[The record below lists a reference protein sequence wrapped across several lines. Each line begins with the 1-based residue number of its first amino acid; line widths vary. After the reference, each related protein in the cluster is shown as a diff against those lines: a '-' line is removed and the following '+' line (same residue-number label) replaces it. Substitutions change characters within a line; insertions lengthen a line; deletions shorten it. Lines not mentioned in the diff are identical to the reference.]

1 MTNNPSIKTKNLT
14 IIVVLLWASLNLL
27 SAQEASEPLAEK
39 TTINMLIDFTDKKAG
54 HQMNVVNDGV
64 MGGLSQGIIEM
75 TQNDSLLFKGNISL
89 QNNGGFSS
97 FRIAGKQW
105 DLSAW
110 KGVEILVKGDGRA
123 YGLRAITDEEYLR
136 SSVSFT
142 ADFQTVKDQWV
153 KLQIPFSAMKA
164 SWRGRKLKRDFDP
177 AQIRGLGIILAD
189 KQAGKFALEIKSIS
203 AWK

>member
-1 MTNNPSIKTKNLT
+1 MKIKYRSFISILILSSAT
-14 IIVVLLWASLNLL
+14 VLIAKEEKPP
-27 SAQEASEPLAEK
+27 QCKEA
-39 TTINMLIDFTDKKAG
+39 TTNMLIDFTDKKAD

-64 MGGLSQGIIEM
+64 MGGLSQGRIEM

-97 FRIAGKQW
+97 FRIGGKLW

-110 KGVEILVKGDGRA
+110 KGVEILVKGDGRT
-123 YGLRAITDEEYLR
+123 YGLRATTDETFLR

-142 ADFQTVKDQWV
+142 ADFKTVKDEWV
-153 KLQIPFSAMKA
+153 KLQIPFSKMKA
-164 SWRGRKLKRDFDP
+164 SWRGRKLDRNFDP
-177 AQIRGLGIILAD
+177 AQIKGLGIILAD
-189 KQAGKFALEIKSIS
+189 KTAGKFALEIKSIS

>member
-1 MTNNPSIKTKNLT
+1 MKIKYRSFIFIL
-14 IIVVLLWASLNLL
+14 IL
-27 SAQEASEPLAEK
+27 SSATALIAQEEKPPQSKEK
-39 TTINMLIDFTDKKAG
+39 TTNMLIDFTDKKAG

-97 FRIAGKQW
+97 FRIAGKLW

-110 KGVEILVKGDGRA
+110 KGVEILVKGDGRT
-123 YGLRAITDEEYLR
+123 YGLRATTDETFLR

-142 ADFQTVKDQWV
+142 ADFKTVKDEWV
-153 KLQIPFSAMKA
+153 KLQIPFSKMKA
-164 SWRGRKLKRDFDP
+164 SWRGRKLDRNFDP
-177 AQIRGLGIILAD
+177 AQIKGLGIILAD

>member
-1 MTNNPSIKTKNLT
+1 MKIKYRSFIFIL
-14 IIVVLLWASLNLL
+14 IL
-27 SAQEASEPLAEK
+27 SSATALIAQEEKPPQSKEK
-39 TTINMLIDFTDKKAG
+39 TTNMLIDFTDKKAG

-64 MGGLSQGIIEM
+64 MGGLSQGTIEM

-97 FRIAGKQW
+97 FRIAGKLW

-110 KGVEILVKGDGRA
+110 KGVEILVKGDGRT
-123 YGLRAITDEEYLR
+123 YGLRATTDEKFLR

-142 ADFQTVKDQWV
+142 ADFKTVKDEWG
-153 KLQIPFSAMKA
+153 KLQIPFSKMKA
-164 SWRGRKLKRDFDP
+164 SWRGRKLDRNFDP
-177 AQIRGLGIILAD
+177 AQIKGLGIILAD

>member
-1 MTNNPSIKTKNLT
+1 MQIKNLT
-14 IIVVLLWASLNLL
+14 AIVVLLWASLNLL
-27 SAQEASEPLAEK
+27 CAEEGSEPLDE
-39 TTINMLIDFTDKKAG
+39 TTTTNMLIDFTDKKAG

-64 MGGLSQGIIEM
+64 MGGLSQGAIEM

-110 KGVEILVKGDGRA
+110 KGIEILVKGDGRA
-123 YGLRAITDEEYLR
+123 YGLRATTDERFLR

-142 ADFQTVKDQWV
+142 ADFKTEEDQWV

-164 SWRGRKLKRDFDP
+164 SWRGRKLDRNFDP
-177 AQIRGLGIILAD
+177 AQIKGLGIILAD

>member
-1 MTNNPSIKTKNLT
+1 MKIKYRSFISIL
-14 IIVVLLWASLNLL
+14 IL
-27 SAQEASEPLAEK
+27 SSATALIAQEEKPPQSKEK
-39 TTINMLIDFTDKKAG
+39 TTNMLIDFTDKKAD

-97 FRIAGKQW
+97 FRIAGKLW

-110 KGVEILVKGDGRA
+110 KGVEILVKGDGRT
-123 YGLRAITDEEYLR
+123 YGLRATTDETFLR

-142 ADFQTVKDQWV
+142 ADFKTVKDEWV
-153 KLQIPFSAMKA
+153 KLQIPFSKMKA
-164 SWRGRKLKRDFDP
+164 SWRGRKLDRNFDP
-177 AQIRGLGIILAD
+177 AQIKGLGIILAD

>member
-1 MTNNPSIKTKNLT
+1 MKIKYRSFISIL
-14 IIVVLLWASLNLL
+14 IL
-27 SAQEASEPLAEK
+27 SSATALIAQEEKPPQSKEK
-39 TTINMLIDFTDKKAG
+39 TTNMLVGFTDKKAD

-97 FRIAGKQW
+97 FRIAGKLW

-110 KGVEILVKGDGRA
+110 KGVEILVKGDGRT
-123 YGLRAITDEEYLR
+123 YGLRATTDETFLR

-142 ADFQTVKDQWV
+142 ADFKTVKDEWV
-153 KLQIPFSAMKA
+153 KLQIPFSKMKA
-164 SWRGRKLKRDFDP
+164 SWRGRKLDRNFDP
-177 AQIRGLGIILAD
+177 AQIKGLGIILAD

>member
-1 MTNNPSIKTKNLT
+1 MKIKYRSFISIL
-14 IIVVLLWASLNLL
+14 IL
-27 SAQEASEPLAEK
+27 SSATALIAQEEKPPQSKEK
-39 TTINMLIDFTDKKAG
+39 TTNMLIDFTDKKAG

-64 MGGLSQGIIEM
+64 MGGLSQGVIEM

-97 FRIAGKQW
+97 FRIGGKLW

-110 KGVEILVKGDGRA
+110 KGVEILVKGDGRT
-123 YGLRAITDEEYLR
+123 YGLRATTDETFLR

-142 ADFQTVKDQWV
+142 ADFKTVKDEWV
-153 KLQIPFSAMKA
+153 KLQIPFSKMKA
-164 SWRGRKLKRDFDP
+164 SWRGRKLDRNFDP
-177 AQIRGLGIILAD
+177 AQIKGLGIILAD
-189 KQAGKFALEIKSIS
+189 KTAGKFALEIKSIS

>member
-1 MTNNPSIKTKNLT
+1 MKIKYRSFISIL
-14 IIVVLLWASLNLL
+14 IL
-27 SAQEASEPLAEK
+27 SSATALIAQEEKPPQSKEK
-39 TTINMLIDFTDKKAG
+39 TTNMLIDFTDKKAG

-97 FRIAGKQW
+97 FRIGGKLW

-110 KGVEILVKGDGRA
+110 KGFEILVRGDGRT
-123 YGLRAITDEEYLR
+123 YGLRATTDETFLR

-142 ADFQTVKDQWV
+142 ADFKTVKDEWV
-153 KLQIPFSAMKA
+153 KLQIPFSKMKA
-164 SWRGRKLKRDFDP
+164 SWRGRKLDRNFDP
-177 AQIRGLGIILAD
+177 AQIKGLGIILAD

>member
-1 MTNNPSIKTKNLT
+1 MMYKKSMQIKNLT
-14 IIVVLLWASLNLL
+14 AIVVLLWGSLNLL
-27 SAQEASEPLAEK
+27 SAREGSEPLDE
-39 TTINMLIDFTDKKAG
+39 TTTTNMLIDFTEKKAG

-64 MGGLSQGIIEM
+64 MGGLSQGTIEM

-97 FRIAGKQW
+97 FRIGGKLW

-110 KGVEILVKGDGRA
+110 KGVEILVKGDGRT
-123 YGLRAITDEEYLR
+123 YGLRATTDETFLR

-142 ADFQTVKDQWV
+142 ADFKTVKDEWV
-153 KLQIPFSAMKA
+153 KLQIPFSKMKA
-164 SWRGRKLKRDFDP
+164 SWRGRKLDRNFDP
-177 AQIRGLGIILAD
+177 AQIKGLGIILAD
-189 KQAGKFALEIKSIS
+189 KTAGKFALEIKSIS

>member
-1 MTNNPSIKTKNLT
+1 MKIKYRSFISIL
-14 IIVVLLWASLNLL
+14 IL
-27 SAQEASEPLAEK
+27 SSATALIAQEEK
-39 TTINMLIDFTDKKAG
+39 PPQSKEATTNMLIDFTDKKAD

-64 MGGLSQGIIEM
+64 MGGLSQGRIEM

-97 FRIAGKQW
+97 FRIGGKLW

-110 KGVEILVKGDGRA
+110 KGVEILVKGDGRT
-123 YGLRAITDEEYLR
+123 YGLRATTDETFLR

-142 ADFQTVKDQWV
+142 ADFKTVKDEWV
-153 KLQIPFSAMKA
+153 KLQIPFSKMKA
-164 SWRGRKLKRDFDP
+164 SWRGRKLDRNFDP
-177 AQIRGLGIILAD
+177 AQIKGLGIILAD

>member
-1 MTNNPSIKTKNLT
+1 MKIKYRSFISIL
-14 IIVVLLWASLNLL
+14 IL
-27 SAQEASEPLAEK
+27 SSATALIAQEEKPPQSKEK
-39 TTINMLIDFTDKKAG
+39 TTNMLIDFTDKKAG

-64 MGGLSQGIIEM
+64 MGGLSQGRIEM

-97 FRIAGKQW
+97 FRIGGKLW

-110 KGVEILVKGDGRA
+110 KGVEILVKGDGRT
-123 YGLRAITDEEYLR
+123 YGLRATTDETFLR

-142 ADFQTVKDQWV
+142 ADFKTVKDEWV
-153 KLQIPFSAMKA
+153 KLQIPFSKMKA
-164 SWRGRKLKRDFDP
+164 SWRGRKLDRNFDP
-177 AQIRGLGIILAD
+177 AQIKGLGIILAD

>member
-1 MTNNPSIKTKNLT
+1 MKIKYRSFISIL
-14 IIVVLLWASLNLL
+14 IL
-27 SAQEASEPLAEK
+27 SSATALIAQEEKPPQSKEK
-39 TTINMLIDFTDKKAG
+39 TTNMLIDFTDKKAG

-64 MGGLSQGIIEM
+64 MGGLSQGTIEM

-123 YGLRAITDEEYLR
+123 YGFRATTDETFLR

-142 ADFQTVKDQWV
+142 ADFKTVKDEWV
-153 KLQIPFSAMKA
+153 KLQIPFSKMKA
-164 SWRGRKLKRDFDP
+164 SWRGRKLDRNFDP
-177 AQIRGLGIILAD
+177 AQIKGLGIILAD

>member
-1 MTNNPSIKTKNLT
+1 MKIKYRSFIFIL
-14 IIVVLLWASLNLL
+14 IL
-27 SAQEASEPLAEK
+27 SSATALIAQEEKPPQSKEK
-39 TTINMLIDFTDKKAG
+39 TTNMLIDFTDKKAG

-64 MGGLSQGIIEM
+64 MGGLSQGTIEM

-97 FRIAGKQW
+97 FRIAGKLW

-110 KGVEILVKGDGRA
+110 KGVEILVKGDGRT
-123 YGLRAITDEEYLR
+123 YGLRATTDETFLR

-142 ADFQTVKDQWV
+142 ADFKTVKDEWV
-153 KLQIPFSAMKA
+153 KLQIPFSKMKA
-164 SWRGRKLKRDFDP
+164 SWRGRKLDRNFDP
-177 AQIRGLGIILAD
+177 AQIKGLGIILAD

>member
-1 MTNNPSIKTKNLT
+1 MKIKYRSFISIL
-14 IIVVLLWASLNLL
+14 IL
-27 SAQEASEPLAEK
+27 SSATALIAQEEKPPQSKEK
-39 TTINMLIDFTDKKAG
+39 TTNMLIDFTDKKAG

-97 FRIAGKQW
+97 FRIGGKLW

-110 KGVEILVKGDGRA
+110 KGVEILVKGDGRT
-123 YGLRAITDEEYLR
+123 YGLRATTDETFLR

-142 ADFQTVKDQWV
+142 ADFKTVKDEWV
-153 KLQIPFSAMKA
+153 KLQIPFSKMKA
-164 SWRGRKLKRDFDP
+164 SWRGRKLDRNFDP
-177 AQIRGLGIILAD
+177 AQIKGLGIILAD
-189 KQAGKFALEIKSIS
+189 KTAGEFAIEIQSIS

>member
-1 MTNNPSIKTKNLT
+1 MKIKYRSFISIL
-14 IIVVLLWASLNLL
+14 IL
-27 SAQEASEPLAEK
+27 SSATALIAQEEKPPQSKEK
-39 TTINMLIDFTDKKAG
+39 TTNMLIDFTDKKAG

-97 FRIAGKQW
+97 FRIAGKLW

-110 KGVEILVKGDGRA
+110 KGVEILVKGDGRT
-123 YGLRAITDEEYLR
+123 YGLRATTDETFLR

-142 ADFQTVKDQWV
+142 ADFKTVKDEWV
-153 KLQIPFSAMKA
+153 KLQIPFSKMKA
-164 SWRGRKLKRDFDP
+164 SWRGRKLDRNFDP
-177 AQIRGLGIILAD
+177 AQIKGLGIILAD

>member
-1 MTNNPSIKTKNLT
+1 MKIKYRSFISIL
-14 IIVVLLWASLNLL
+14 IL
-27 SAQEASEPLAEK
+27 SSATALIAQEEKPPQSKEK
-39 TTINMLIDFTDKKAG
+39 TTNMLIDFTDKKAG

-110 KGVEILVKGDGRA
+110 KGVEILVKGDGRT
-123 YGLRAITDEEYLR
+123 YGLRATTDETFLR

-142 ADFQTVKDQWV
+142 ADFKTVKDEWV
-153 KLQIPFSAMKA
+153 KLQIPFSKMKA
-164 SWRGRKLKRDFDP
+164 SWRGRKLDRNFDP
-177 AQIRGLGIILAD
+177 AQIKGLGIILAD

>member
-1 MTNNPSIKTKNLT
+1 MKIKYRSFISIL
-14 IIVVLLWASLNLL
+14 IL
-27 SAQEASEPLAEK
+27 SSATALIAQEEKPPQSKEK
-39 TTINMLIDFTDKKAG
+39 TTNMLIDFTDKKAG

-64 MGGLSQGIIEM
+64 MGGLSQGTIEM

-97 FRIAGKQW
+97 FRIAGKLW

-110 KGVEILVKGDGRA
+110 KGIEILVKGDGRT
-123 YGLRAITDEEYLR
+123 YGLRATTDEKFLR

-142 ADFQTVKDQWV
+142 ADFKTVKDEWV
-153 KLQIPFSAMKA
+153 KLQIPFSKMKA
-164 SWRGRKLKRDFDP
+164 SWRGRKLDRNFDP
-177 AQIRGLGIILAD
+177 AQIKGLGIILAD

>member
-1 MTNNPSIKTKNLT
+1 MKIKYRSFISIL
-14 IIVVLLWASLNLL
+14 IL
-27 SAQEASEPLAEK
+27 SSATALIAQEEKPPQSKEK
-39 TTINMLIDFTDKKAG
+39 TTNMLIDFTDKKAG

-64 MGGLSQGIIEM
+64 MGGLSRGTIEM
-75 TQNDSLLFKGNISL
+75 TDNDSLLFKGNISL

>member
-1 MTNNPSIKTKNLT
+1 MKIKYRSFISIL
-14 IIVVLLWASLNLL
+14 IL
-27 SAQEASEPLAEK
+27 SSATALIAQEEKPPQSKEK
-39 TTINMLIDFTDKKAG
+39 TTNMLIDFTDKKAG

-97 FRIAGKQW
+97 FRIGGKLW

-110 KGVEILVKGDGRA
+110 KGVEILVKGDGRT
-123 YGLRAITDEEYLR
+123 YGLRATTDETFLR

-142 ADFQTVKDQWV
+142 ADFKTVKDEWV
-153 KLQIPFSAMKA
+153 KLQIPFSKMKA
-164 SWRGRKLKRDFDP
+164 SWRGRKLDRNFDP
-177 AQIRGLGIILAD
+177 AQIKGLGIILAD

>member
-1 MTNNPSIKTKNLT
+1 MKIKYRSFISIL
-14 IIVVLLWASLNLL
+14 IL
-27 SAQEASEPLAEK
+27 SSATALIAQEEKPPQSKEK
-39 TTINMLIDFTDKKAG
+39 TTNMLIDFTDKKAD

-64 MGGLSQGIIEM
+64 MGGLSQGRIEM

-97 FRIAGKQW
+97 FRIGGKLW

-110 KGVEILVKGDGRA
+110 KGVEILVKGDGRT
-123 YGLRAITDEEYLR
+123 YGLRATTDETFLR

-142 ADFQTVKDQWV
+142 ADFKTVKDEWV
-153 KLQIPFSAMKA
+153 KLQIPFSKMKA
-164 SWRGRKLKRDFDP
+164 SWRGRKLDRNFDP
-177 AQIRGLGIILAD
+177 AQIKGLGIILAD
-189 KQAGKFALEIKSIS
+189 KTAGKFALEIKSIS

>member
-1 MTNNPSIKTKNLT
+1 MKIKYRSFISIL
-14 IIVVLLWASLNLL
+14 IL
-27 SAQEASEPLAEK
+27 SSATALIAQEEKPPQSKEK
-39 TTINMLIDFTDKKAG
+39 TTNMLIDFTDKKAG
-54 HQMNVVNDGV
+54 HRMNVVNDGV

-97 FRIAGKQW
+97 FRIAGKLW

-110 KGVEILVKGDGRA
+110 KGVEILVKGDGRT
-123 YGLRAITDEEYLR
+123 YGLRATTDETFLR

-142 ADFQTVKDQWV
+142 ADFKTVKDEWV
-153 KLQIPFSAMKA
+153 KLQIPFSKMKA
-164 SWRGRKLKRDFDP
+164 SWRGRKLDRNFDP
-177 AQIRGLGIILAD
+177 AQIKGLGIILAD
-189 KQAGKFALEIKSIS
+189 KTAGKFALEIKSIS

>member
-1 MTNNPSIKTKNLT
+1 MKIKCRSFISIL
-14 IIVVLLWASLNLL
+14 IL
-27 SAQEASEPLAEK
+27 SSATALIAQEEKPPQSKEK
-39 TTINMLIDFTDKKAG
+39 TTNMLIDFTDKKAG

-75 TQNDSLLFKGNISL
+75 KQNDSLLFKGNISL

-97 FRIAGKQW
+97 FRIAGKLW

-110 KGVEILVKGDGRA
+110 KGVEILVKGDGRT
-123 YGLRAITDEEYLR
+123 YGLRATTDETFLR

-142 ADFQTVKDQWV
+142 ADFKTVKDEWV
-153 KLQIPFSAMKA
+153 KLQIPFSKMKA
-164 SWRGRKLKRDFDP
+164 SWRGRKLDRNFDP
-177 AQIRGLGIILAD
+177 AQIKGLGIILAD

>member
-1 MTNNPSIKTKNLT
+1 MKIKYRSFISIL
-14 IIVVLLWASLNLL
+14 IL
-27 SAQEASEPLAEK
+27 SSATALIAQEEKPPQSKEK
-39 TTINMLIDFTDKKAG
+39 TTNMLIDFTDKKAG

-64 MGGLSQGIIEM
+64 MGGLSQGTIEM

-97 FRIAGKQW
+97 FRIGGKLW

-110 KGVEILVKGDGRA
+110 KGVEILVKGDGRT
-123 YGLRAITDEEYLR
+123 YGLRATTDETFLR

-142 ADFQTVKDQWV
+142 ADFKTVKDEWV
-153 KLQIPFSAMKA
+153 KLQIPFSKMKA
-164 SWRGRKLKRDFDP
+164 SWRGRKLDRNFDP
-177 AQIRGLGIILAD
+177 AQIKGLGIILAD

>member
-1 MTNNPSIKTKNLT
+1 MKIKYRSFISIL
-14 IIVVLLWASLNLL
+14 IL
-27 SAQEASEPLAEK
+27 SSATALIAQEEKPPQSKEK
-39 TTINMLIDFTDKKAG
+39 TTNMLIDFTDKKAG

-97 FRIAGKQW
+97 FRIAGKLW

-110 KGVEILVKGDGRA
+110 KGVEILVRGDGRT
-123 YGLRAITDEEYLR
+123 YGLRATTDEKFLR

-142 ADFQTVKDQWV
+142 ADFKTVKDEWV
-153 KLQIPFSAMKA
+153 KLQIPFSKMKA
-164 SWRGRKLKRDFDP
+164 SWRGRKLDRNFDP
-177 AQIRGLGIILAD
+177 AQIKGLGIILAD

>member
-1 MTNNPSIKTKNLT
+1 
-14 IIVVLLWASLNLL
+14 
-27 SAQEASEPLAEK
+27 
-39 TTINMLIDFTDKKAG
+39 
-54 HQMNVVNDGV
+54 MNVVNDGV

-105 DLSAW
+105 NLSAW

-164 SWRGRKLKRDFDP
+164 SWRGRKLKRDFEP
-177 AQIRGLGIILAD
+177 AKIRGLGVILAD

>member
-1 MTNNPSIKTKNLT
+1 MKIKYRSFISIL
-14 IIVVLLWASLNLL
+14 IL
-27 SAQEASEPLAEK
+27 SSATALIAQEEKPPQSKEK
-39 TTINMLIDFTDKKAG
+39 TTNMLIDFTDKKAG

-97 FRIAGKQW
+97 FRIAGKLW

-110 KGVEILVKGDGRA
+110 KGVEILVKGDGRT
-123 YGLRAITDEEYLR
+123 YGLRATTDETFLR

-142 ADFQTVKDQWV
+142 ADFKTVKDEWV
-153 KLQIPFSAMKA
+153 KLQIPFSKMKA
-164 SWRGRKLKRDFDP
+164 SWRGRKLDRNFDP
-177 AQIRGLGIILAD
+177 AQIKGLGIILAD
-189 KQAGKFALEIKSIS
+189 KQAGKFALEIESIS

>member
-1 MTNNPSIKTKNLT
+1 MKIKYRSFISIL
-14 IIVVLLWASLNLL
+14 IL
-27 SAQEASEPLAEK
+27 SSATALIAQEEKPPQSKEK
-39 TTINMLIDFTDKKAG
+39 TTNMLIDFTDKKAG

-64 MGGLSQGIIEM
+64 MGGLSQGTIEM

-97 FRIAGKQW
+97 FRIGGKLW

-110 KGVEILVKGDGRA
+110 KGVEILVKGDGRT
-123 YGLRAITDEEYLR
+123 YGLRATTDETFLR

-142 ADFQTVKDQWV
+142 ADFKTVKDEWV
-153 KLQIPFSAMKA
+153 KLQIPFSKMKA
-164 SWRGRKLKRDFDP
+164 SWRGRKLDRNFDP
-177 AQIRGLGIILAD
+177 AQIKGLGIILAD
-189 KQAGKFALEIKSIS
+189 KTAGKFALEIKSIS

>member
-1 MTNNPSIKTKNLT
+1 MKIKYRSFISIL
-14 IIVVLLWASLNLL
+14 IL
-27 SAQEASEPLAEK
+27 SSATALIAQEEKPPQSKEK
-39 TTINMLIDFTDKKAG
+39 TTNMLIDFTDKKAG

-64 MGGLSQGIIEM
+64 MGGLSQGTIEM

-97 FRIAGKQW
+97 FRIAGKLW

-110 KGVEILVKGDGRA
+110 KGVEILVKGDGRT
-123 YGLRAITDEEYLR
+123 YGLRATTDEKFLR

-142 ADFQTVKDQWV
+142 ADFKTVKDEWV
-153 KLQIPFSAMKA
+153 KLQIPFSKMKA
-164 SWRGRKLKRDFDP
+164 SWRGRKLDRNFDP
-177 AQIRGLGIILAD
+177 AQIKGLGIILAD